1 VSVARLRVSCQLETS
16 LKSLKAR
23 AMVDLKTPQP
33 RIQTAI
39 VVQLLSKTKLLESRI
54 KMRMQ
59 SDSEHVFSNLGLIRK
74 FQIQNEKRK
83 FILLPTLN

>member
-1 VSVARLRVSCQLETS
+1 
-16 LKSLKAR
+16 
-23 AMVDLKTPQP
+23 MVDLKTPQP